1 VETYSEDPFLTGQLG
16 AAIVRGAQFGADG
29 GASGGGFLKAIVAVK
44 HATAY
49 QVEAN
54 RFGLNENISQ
64 HDLEDTY
71 YPAWRGVI
79 SDGGAVG
86 AMCS

>member
-1 VETYSEDPFLTGQLG
+1 METYSEDPFLTGQLG